1 MTAVFVD
8 TNIVVYAYAN
18 DPLKSSV
25 AEAIVSA
32 TPVLSTQVI
41 NEFLNVARIK
51 MRLDLA
57 TRHKIAHN
65 LLHGCTVVSLDVQV
79 VAHAMAVEATYQVSY
94 WDALVISA
102 ALAAGCDTLYSED
115 MQNGQV
121 FENCLTVRNPFVTRS
136 G

>member
-1 MTAVFVD
+1 M
-8 TNIVVYAYAN
+8 IS
-18 DPLKSSV
+18 P
-25 AEAIVSA
+25 
-32 TPVLSTQVI
+32 
-41 NEFLNVARIK
+41 
-51 MRLDLA
+51 LA

-65 LLHGCTVVSLDVQV
+65 LLHGCTAVSLDVQV
-79 VAHAMAVEATYQVSY
+79 VAQAIMAVEATYQVSY